1 MSALRI
7 STDPGQL
14 DVDMIHRFLSQESY
28 WAAGISRAVLERAL
42 AHSVCFGC
50 YLDEVQVAFARVV
63 TDRATFAHLKDVF
76 VLPEFRGRGFGTQLM
91 QAVMAYPDLR
101 AVTFTLQTN
110 DAHALY
116 KKFGFVLQPHSER
129 SMVRN
134 GNYLDDVDAVT
145 RESADTGR
153 SH

>member
-7 STDPGQL
+7 STDPAEL
-14 DVDMIHRFLSQESY
+14 DVDMIHRFLSKESY
-28 WAAGISRAVLERAL
+28 WAVGMSRAVLERAL
-42 AHSVCFGC
+42 AHSLCFGC
-50 YLDEVQVAFARVV
+50 YLDELQVAFARVV
-63 TDRATFAHLKDVF
+63 TDRATFEHLKDVF

-101 AVTFTLQTN
+101 AVTFTLHTN

-116 KKFGFVLQPHSER
+116 EKFGFALYPRPER

-134 GNYLDDVDAVT
+134 GSFLGGVD
-145 RESADTGR
+145 RQ
-153 SH
+153 

>member
-7 STDPGQL
+7 STDPGKL
-14 DVDMIHRFLSQESY
+14 DIDMIHRFLSNESY
-28 WAAGISRAVLERAL
+28 WAVGMSRALLERAL
-42 AHSVCFGC
+42 LHSLCFGC
-50 YLDEVQVAFARVV
+50 YLDERQVAFARVV

-91 QAVMAYPDLR
+91 QAVMAHPDLR
-101 AVTFTLQTN
+101 AVTFTLQTD

-116 KKFGFVLQPHSER
+116 EKFGFTLYPRPER

-134 GNYLDDVDAVT
+134 GSFLA
-145 RESADTGR
+145 SSDTGQ
-153 SH
+153 SP

>member
-1 MSALRI
+1 VSALRI
-7 STDPGQL
+7 STDPAEL
-14 DVDMIHRFLSQESY
+14 DVDMIHRFLSNESY
-28 WAAGISRAVLERAL
+28 WAVGISRAVLERAL
-42 AHSVCFGC
+42 VHSLCFGC
-50 YLDEVQVAFARVV
+50 YLDELQVAFARVV

-91 QAVMAYPDLR
+91 QAVMAYPDLS

-116 KKFGFVLQPHSER
+116 KKFGFNLYPRPER

-134 GNYLDDVDAVT
+134 GSFLDSVD
-145 RESADTGR
+145 RQ
-153 SH
+153 